1 MASLSA
7 PREQIGAW
15 ADDELAGGLSGL
27 VQLRWLAAA
36 ALLLATG
43 LAAGVWRRPIAV
55 VPLVVL
61 GGATLTYNALAQRA
75 LTRLNAAPD
84 RSSPAYHRL
93 ARLQIALD
101 WAILAAVTFFSGG
114 LASPAL
120 FGFLAHIA
128 MVFCLLPHVLRPL
141 WALVVPLVVGVV
153 GIPALVGAWPA
164 SAPARE
170 PLYLAGVWVA
180 FALSTGLLA
189 HFSERM
195 AGRLR
200 RREHKLIGL
209 YESMQATA
217 LTLDL
222 SEVLNRLAEA
232 TARALGCKGAAIR
245 LLDQS
250 GSLLELAAACGLS
263 EAYVDK
269 GPVELT
275 RSRIDQEALSGRTL
289 IVHDAAQE
297 PRLQYREKVVAEGIR
312 SILIAPLIGKRGP
325 VGVLRAYDAEVQ
337 RFTDDDAAFLS
348 LIAAQGA
355 LAIENAQAYQL
366 LESLDRSKSQFVRM
380 VTHELRSPIQV
391 ASSLLNV
398 LEHGY
403 VGTLN
408 EKQADLV
415 DRAFRRLQFLQL
427 LIDDLL
433 DLAAGRA
440 DVLATAERGPVALC
454 DVMREVRTRF
464 EEQARA
470 KGIALRV
477 GCPREGLNIWGN
489 RAELDRIMNNLVS
502 NAVKYTQKGEVRIL
516 AERGEG
522 LVRIVVSD
530 TGIGIPEEA
539 KPHLFEEFYRAPN
552 AKATNETG
560 TGLGLA
566 IVKDLIERY
575 DGRIEVESQVGVG
588 TTFTITL
595 PTMEE

>member
-1 MASLSA
+1 
-7 PREQIGAW
+7 
-15 ADDELAGGLSGL
+15 
-27 VQLRWLAAA
+27 
-36 ALLLATG
+36 
-43 LAAGVWRRPIAV
+43 
-55 VPLVVL
+55 
-61 GGATLTYNALAQRA
+61 
-75 LTRLNAAPD
+75 
-84 RSSPAYHRL
+84 
-93 ARLQIALD
+93 
-101 WAILAAVTFFSGG
+101 
-114 LASPAL
+114 
-120 FGFLAHIA
+120 
-128 MVFCLLPHVLRPL
+128 
-141 WALVVPLVVGVV
+141 
-153 GIPALVGAWPA
+153 
-164 SAPARE
+164 
-170 PLYLAGVWVA
+170 
-180 FALSTGLLA
+180 
-189 HFSERM
+189 
-195 AGRLR
+195 
-200 RREHKLIGL
+200 
-209 YESMQATA
+209 
-217 LTLDL
+217 
-222 SEVLNRLAEA
+222 VLNRLAEA

-245 LLDQS
+245 LLDKS

-275 RSRIDQEALSGRTL
+275 RSRIDQEVLSGHTL
-289 IVHDAAQE
+289 IVHDAALE

-325 VGVLRAYDAEVQ
+325 VGVLRAYDAEAH

-403 VGTLN
+403 VGALN

-454 DVMREVRTRF
+454 DVMREVRLRF
-464 EEQARA
+464 EEQART

-502 NAVKYTQKGEVRIL
+502 NAVKYTQQGEVRIF

-522 LVRIVVSD
+522 VVRIVVSD

-539 KPHLFEEFYRAPN
+539 MPHLFEEFYRAPN
-552 AKATNETG
+552 AKATSETG

-575 DGRIEVESQVGVG
+575 DGRIEVESKVGVG

-595 PTMEE
+595 PTVEA

>member
-7 PREQIGAW
+7 PHEQIGAW
-15 ADDELAGGLSGL
+15 ADDELASGLSGL

-36 ALLLATG
+36 GLLVATG
-43 LAAGVWRRPIAV
+43 LVAGVWRRSLPV
-55 VPLVVL
+55 VPLLAL
-61 GGATLTYNALAQRA
+61 GVATLAYNALARWA
-75 LTRLNAAPD
+75 LLRLNISPD
-84 RSSPAYHRL
+84 RSSAAYRRQ
-93 ARLQIALD
+93 ARIQIGLD
-101 WAILAAVTFFSGG
+101 WVLLALVTLFSGG
-114 LASPAL
+114 LESPAL
-120 FGFLAHIA
+120 FGVLAHVAI
-128 MVFCLLPHVLRPL
+128 VFCLLPHVMPPL
-141 WALVVPLVVGVV
+141 WALVTPLLVGLAA
-153 GIPALVGAWPA
+153 IPALVGALPA
-164 SAPARE
+164 LGSARD
-170 PLYLAGVWVA
+170 PLCLAGVWLA
-180 FALSTGLLA
+180 FTVSIGLLA
-189 HFSERM
+189 HFSLRM
-195 AGRLR
+195 AQRLR
-200 RREHKLIGL
+200 RREHKLLGL
-209 YESMQATA
+209 YESVQATA

-245 LLDQS
+245 LLDKS

-275 RSRIDQEALSGRTL
+275 RSRIDQEVLSGHTL
-289 IVHDAAQE
+289 IVHDAALE

-325 VGVLRAYDAEVQ
+325 VGVLRAYDAEAH

-403 VGTLN
+403 VGALN

-454 DVMREVRTRF
+454 DVMREVRLRF
-464 EEQARA
+464 EEQART

-502 NAVKYTQKGEVRIL
+502 NAVKYTQQGEVRIF

-522 LVRIVVSD
+522 VVRIVVSD
-530 TGIGIPEEA
+530 TGHRHPRGGDAP
-539 KPHLFEEFYRAPN
+539 PVRGVLPRA
-552 AKATNETG
+552 
-560 TGLGLA
+560 
-566 IVKDLIERY
+566 ERQGHQR
-575 DGRIEVESQVGVG
+575 DRHRPGPGHRQGPDRA
-588 TTFTITL
+588 L
-595 PTMEE
+595 

>member
-7 PREQIGAW
+7 PHEQIGAW

-27 VQLRWLAAA
+27 VQLRWLAATG
-36 ALLLATG
+36 LLVATG
-43 LAAGVWRRPIAV
+43 LVAGVWRRPLLV
-55 VPLVVL
+55 VPLLAL
-61 GGATLTYNALAQRA
+61 GVATLAYNALARWA
-75 LTRLNAAPD
+75 LLRLNISPD
-84 RSSPAYHRL
+84 RSSAAYRRQ
-93 ARLQIALD
+93 ARIQIGLD
-101 WAILAAVTFFSGG
+101 WALLALVTLFSGG
-114 LASPAL
+114 LESPAL
-120 FGFLAHIA
+120 FGFLGHVAI
-128 MVFCLLPHVLRPL
+128 VFCLLPHVLPPL
-141 WALVVPLVVGVV
+141 WALVTPLLVGLAA
-153 GIPALVGAWPA
+153 IPALVGAL
-164 SAPARE
+164 PARGSARD
-170 PLYLAGVWVA
+170 PLWLAGVWLA
-180 FALSTGLLA
+180 FTISTGLLA
-189 HFSERM
+189 HFSLRM
-195 AGRLR
+195 AQRLR
-200 RREHKLIGL
+200 RREHKLLGL
-209 YESMQATA
+209 YESVQATA

-245 LLDQS
+245 LLDKS

-275 RSRIDQEALSGRTL
+275 RSRIDQEVLSGHTL
-289 IVHDAAQE
+289 IVHDAALE

-325 VGVLRAYDAEVQ
+325 VGVLRAYDAEAY

-403 VGTLN
+403 VGALN

-454 DVMREVRTRF
+454 DVMREVRLRF
-464 EEQARA
+464 EEQART

-502 NAVKYTQKGEVRIL
+502 NAVKYTQKGEVRIF

-522 LVRIVVSD
+522 VVRIVVSD

-539 KPHLFEEFYRAPN
+539 MPHLFEEFYRAPN
-552 AKATNETG
+552 AKATSETG

-575 DGRIEVESQVGVG
+575 DGHIEVKSKVGVG

-595 PTMEE
+595 PTVEA